1 MNNNNSSGLQML
13 CLKSLK
19 RTYDIFLS
27 NVNVPVPNDPA
38 SHKAKITS
46 KIIGSEFGHVK
57 DLPPITNQKATI
69 QMEHERE
76 KVNQEDEPLLKKTKL
91 HEGDSSEIEKISSL
105 HTSDVAIDSAISDLA
120 MAKKSGSNSS
130 TVSTG
135 IVEYNKNTGAGALAN
150 IVPVNQTRLA
160 LSQFQQFKKPKW
172 HPPWKLKTVIA
183 GHLGWVRSIAVEP
196 GNEWFCT
203 GSADRTIKI
212 WDLASG
218 TLKTSF
224 TGHISTVRGLVVS
237 DRHNYLFSCGED
249 KMVKCWDL
257 EQNKAIRYYHGHLSG
272 IYAIALHPKL
282 DLLVTTG
289 RDSTCRVWD
298 IRTKSE
304 IHVLT
309 GHTNTITSVLTQAAD
324 PQIITGSED
333 STVKLWDLGMGKC
346 VSTLT
351 HHKKGVRALQMH
363 PTEFTFASASSDN
376 VKKWK
381 LPHGDFISNFSGHN
395 SIVNT
400 CALNQDNVFVTGGDN
415 GSMIFW
421 DWATGYPFQ
430 KLDTIVQPGSL
441 ESEAGIYASIFDK
454 SGTRYFTCEA
464 DKTIKIYWE
473 DENATPENSPID
485 SMWRPNKDKNRF

>member
-1 MNNNNSSGLQML
+1 MQKSELELQ

-19 RTYDIFLS
+19 RTNDLFLS
-27 NVNVPVPNDPA
+27 NVNLPVPNDPI
-38 SHKAKITS
+38 SHKSKIGAKIVS
-46 KIIGSEFGHVK
+46 SEYAHVK
-57 DLPPITNQKATI
+57 DLQQAQTQQPMAITEDDDEGIDGQPP
-69 QMEHERE
+69 
-76 KVNQEDEPLLKKTKL
+76 LKKTKL
-91 HEGDSSEIEKISSL
+91 IGEDVKGISNTPSNGAVDSVI
-105 HTSDVAIDSAISDLA
+105 ADLA
-120 MAKKSGSNSS
+120 MAKKSGGGSALA
-130 TVSTG
+130 
-135 IVEYNKNTGAGALAN
+135 EYNGNQSSALATL
-150 IVPVNQTRLA
+150 PGNQTRLA
-160 LSQFQQFKKPKW
+160 LSHFQQFKKPKW
-172 HPPWKLKTVIA
+172 HCPWKLRTVIA

-196 GNEWFCT
+196 GNEWFAT

-224 TGHISTVRGLVVS
+224 TGHISTVRGIVVS

-249 KMVKCWDL
+249 KYVKCWDL

-272 IYAIALHPKL
+272 VYALALHPKL
-282 DLLVTTG
+282 DLLITAG

-298 IRTKSE
+298 IRSNKE

-309 GHTNTITSVLTQAAD
+309 GHTNTLTCVSVQSNN

-346 VSTLT
+346 VTTLT

-363 PTEFTFASASSDN
+363 PTEYTFASASPDN
-376 VKKWK
+376 IKKWK
-381 LPHGDFISNFSGHN
+381 LPHGEFFSNFSGHN

-400 CALNQDNVFVTGGDN
+400 LALNQDNVLVSGGDN
-415 GSMIFW
+415 GSMVFW

-441 ESEAGIYASIFDK
+441 DSEAGIFASTFDK
-454 SGTRYFTCEA
+454 SGSRFITCEA
-464 DKTIKIYWE
+464 DKSIKIYCE
-473 DENATPENSPID
+473 DENATPENSPVD

>member
-1 MNNNNSSGLQML
+1 MSNNSSGLQTL

-19 RTYDIFLS
+19 RTSDVFLS
-27 NVNVPVPNDPA
+27 NVNVPVPNDEK
-38 SHKAKITS
+38 SHKAKIAS
-46 KIIGSEFGHVK
+46 KIIGSEYGHVK
-57 DLPPITNQKATI
+57 DLPPIANQKALI
-69 QMEHERE
+69 QSEHERTKDE
-76 KVNQEDEPLLKKTKL
+76 GDEPLLKKAKL
-91 HEGDSSEIEKISSL
+91 NEPEVTISDDVSVP
-105 HTSDVAIDSAISDLA
+105 SDVTIDSVISDLA
-120 MAKKSGSNSS
+120 MSKKSSTNTT
-130 TVSTG
+130 TVSNG
-135 IVEYNKNTGAGALAN
+135 IVEYKGANSSALAN
-150 IVPVNQTRLA
+150 VIPVNQTRLA

-183 GHLGWVRSIAVEP
+183 GHLGWVRSIAIEP

-224 TGHISTVRGLVVS
+224 TGHVSTVRGLVVS

-272 IYAIALHPKL
+272 IYGIALHPKL

-304 IHVLT
+304 VHVLT
-309 GHTNTITSVLTQAAD
+309 GHTNTVTSVLTQTSD
-324 PQIITGSED
+324 PQVITGSED

-346 VSTLT
+346 VTTLT
-351 HHKKGVRALQMH
+351 HHKKGVRAMQMH
-363 PTEFTFASASSDN
+363 PTEFTFASASTDN
-376 VKKWK
+376 IKKWK
-381 LPHGDFISNFSGHN
+381 FPHGEFISNFTGHN
-395 SIVNT
+395 SIINT

-441 ESEAGIYASIFDK
+441 DSEAGIYASTFDK

-473 DENATPENSPID
+473 DENATPENTPID
-485 SMWRPNKDKNRF
+485 SMWKPNKDKNRF